1 MFDFGFWEIAI
12 IGIITLIVVGPEKMP
27 ALARKAG
34 LYAGKLNKFVK
45 KIKFDID
52 EELKVDELKE
62 QLSIKNEESV
72 LSQAVEDVKTSAE
85 QYQKEVIEPTDPNP
99 QPSEDLQEDKEAKK
113 NDFSIEEYIK
123 SEPQKKDTDH

>member
-12 IGIITLIVVGPEKMP
+12 IGIITLIVVGPERMP
-27 ALARKAG
+27 SLARKAG
-34 LYAGKLNKFVK
+34 IYAGKLNKFVK

-72 LSQAVEDVKTSAE
+72 LSQAVEDVKTSVE
-85 QYQKEVIEPTDPNP
+85 QYQKDVIEPTDPNP

>member
-12 IGIITLIVVGPEKMP
+12 IGIITLIVVGPERMP
-27 ALARKAG
+27 SLARKAG
-34 LYAGKLNKFVK
+34 IYAGKLNKFVK

-72 LSQAVEDVKTSAE
+72 LSQAVEDVKTSVE
-85 QYQKEVIEPTDPNP
+85 QYQKDVIEPTDPNP

-113 NDFSIEEYIK
+113 NDFLIEEYIK